1 MASLNLNKVVL
12 AGHLTATPELRQTP
26 NGVSVTSFSIAINR
40 RFSKTSEGTQT
51 QNANVDFINLVAW
64 RNQADFITR
73 YFKKGSAI
81 CVTGSLQTRN
91 WTDQQGTK
99 RYSTEVIVDEA
110 FFVDSN
116 GQQGGGMGFA
126 ANQDSFD
133 QPAPQ
138 FSTMP
143 TDSGADANFEDVSG
157 DDDLPF

>member
-40 RFSKTSEGTQT
+40 RFSKNAEGAQN

-91 WTDQQGTK
+91 WTDQQGQK

-116 GQQGGGMGFA
+116 GQGGGMGFN
-126 ANQDSFD
+126 ANQDSFE
-133 QPAPQ
+133 QSAPQ
-138 FSTMP
+138 FSSMP
-143 TDSGADANFEDVSG
+143 NNNTEANFEDVSSE
-157 DDDLPF
+157 DDLPF